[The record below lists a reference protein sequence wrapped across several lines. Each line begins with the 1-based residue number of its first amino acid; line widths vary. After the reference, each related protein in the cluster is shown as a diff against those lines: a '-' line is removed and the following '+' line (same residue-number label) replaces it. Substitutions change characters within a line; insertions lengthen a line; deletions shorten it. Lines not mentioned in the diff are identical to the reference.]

1 MSGFP
6 FCRSGPFLKEH
17 VQGLPAVRILV
28 TGTRGKSG
36 TVRLLAAA
44 LAAQGYAVWAR
55 ITGVIPLSLEPDG
68 TKVIRRA
75 AGAHVEEM
83 RWWLGHVAREVA
95 RCRGKGLSA
104 DKEAVILENSA
115 VAPELQVLAGR
126 WMNPT
131 LVVWTNARADHEEVW
146 GPGAERAFRVLL
158 GGIPPHVPVA
168 CGEELATDAAR
179 IGAMKARGC
188 VPFGLSDFD
197 FGEVSSVREIN
208 FGGHVWPD
216 STAVLAACMCLGL
229 DLERARR
236 AWKAL
241 PPSVGEFQVLSLSGC
256 GDGGVFLASAFAA
269 NDPESTRFLWEKLG
283 WLPEETILWYHHRT
297 DRPGRYRAFLPWIH
311 SLPWK
316 DRWITGPAPFRSSRF
331 LRLGTPSPEEML
343 GRLSGRVFGCG
354 NVAGLPLELLLRIG

>member
-36 TVRLLAAA
+36 AVRLLAAA
-44 LAAQGYAVWAR
+44 LAAQGYFVWAR
-55 ITGVIPLSLEPDG
+55 ITGVIPLSLEPGG
-68 TKVIRRA
+68 TRVIRRA

-83 RWWLGHVAREVA
+83 RWWLGHVAREVS
-95 RCRGKGLSA
+95 RYRETDSSA
-104 DKEAVILENSA
+104 GKEAVVLENSA
-115 VAPELQVLAGR
+115 VAPELQALAGR

-146 GPGAERAFRVLL
+146 GPGIERAFRVLL
-158 GGIPPHVPVA
+158 GGVPPHVPVA
-168 CGEELATDAAR
+168 CGGELIADVAR

-188 VPFGLSDFD
+188 LPFGLSDADGAPLFW
-197 FGEVSSVREIN
+197 EIRS
-208 FGGHVWPD
+208 GGHAWPD
-216 STAVLAACMCLGL
+216 STAVLAACIRLGL
-229 DLERARR
+229 DLELSRR
-236 AWKAL
+236 AWEAL
-241 PPSVGEFQVLSLSGC
+241 SPSLGEFRVFSLPGCSG
-256 GDGGVFLASAFAA
+256 GGVSLASAFAA
-269 NDPESTRFLWEKLG
+269 NDPESTRVLWETLR
-283 WLPEETILWYHHRT
+283 WLPEETTLWYHHRM
-297 DRPGRYRAFLPWIH
+297 DRPARYRAFLPWMR

-316 DRWITGPAPFRSSRF
+316 ARWITGPAPFRSSREF

-354 NVAGLPLELLLRIG
+354 NVAGLPLELLQRIG